1 MTEEQ
6 LNKEWQK
13 AIEKSLDYLR
23 ENGWDNDSTIYN
35 VVHKGKNY
43 PPKEVYRRAIDYF
56 QEENPSGLI
65 PRLKGGKHTNKFIQK
80 HGFTVIGGETI
91 KIPFRICKIQMKAG
105 SNGINYADEVLA
117 DNRITGH
124 IDYVGQAFE
133 ELKKDDIVLVH
144 KGSHPYCL
152 VKIVSKIN
160 DKSKIR
166 GESFGIDYHIS
177 KLSFYSEIPN
187 SIELKKNFKGLGP
200 EGSFAI
206 LTNKNTTTYKFILSW
221 LNYLN
226 PAQHMEKY
234 IELLRYKK
242 QIILQGPPGTGKTKL
257 AKEIAEVVTNGKEEE
272 SIVDS
277 IDNFF
282 KTFSPTKENIENRQ
296 IIKNGLT
303 EFQDK
308 FPRHKLK
315 ELKLEDYVLGTD
327 DLDGFCYWLEYGL
340 PNTGKYNGQAD
351 KGKIYWSKSTKSYK
365 KSGFVKNIEDDE
377 LAMKM
382 VAELL
387 YNIANENFK
396 IDVDFPI
403 GKGFVLKVLNTY
415 HPEKYFPINNE
426 KFLDKLL
433 KIFGEDFKSLNYIQK
448 NVRAMEIF
456 IAKKKEN
463 NTDVTAF
470 EFMNFLFHSTNLNG
484 TIVINENKV
493 TSKGSYKVIQF
504 HPSYS
509 YEDFVRGVSVESN
522 DQGEISYVVKDRILI
537 DMANEALSN
546 PKSDFVL
553 IIDEINR
560 ANLSSVLG
568 ELIYSLEYRYDSEN
582 PKSEGVVESLY
593 NKNTE
598 GEKPDRELKLPKNL
612 YIIGTMNSAD
622 RSVGQIDYAVRRRFA
637 FVDVLPKILNI
648 DNFQKA
654 SFQKVSELFVE
665 GGILNDHGNFI
676 PSLHLSDDYNPEA
689 ICLGHSYFIGDDY
702 TFQNVRLPFEIK
714 PILKEYLKDG
724 ILKKSAEK
732 IIDNL

>member
-1 MTEEQ
+1 V
-6 LNKEWQK
+6 KV
-13 AIEKSLDYLR
+13 
-23 ENGWDNDSTIYN
+23 DSKIVDKIN
-35 VVHKGKNY
+35 IKGK
-43 PPKEVYRRAIDYF
+43 
-56 QEENPSGLI
+56 
-65 PRLKGGKHTNKFIQK
+65 
-80 HGFTVIGGETI
+80 
-91 KIPFRICKIQMKAG
+91 
-105 SNGINYADEVLA
+105 
-117 DNRITGH
+117 
-124 IDYVGQAFE
+124 
-133 ELKKDDIVLVH
+133 
-144 KGSHPYCL
+144 
-152 VKIVSKIN
+152 
-160 DKSKIR
+160 
-166 GESFGIDYHIS
+166 SFGIDYKVE
-177 KLSFYSEIPN
+177 KLSNYSDI
-187 SIELKKNFKGLGP
+187 SDVLDFKVGP
-200 EGSFAI
+200 HGSFHI
-206 LTNKNTTTYKFILSW
+206 LKNNQSPTYQFILNW

-226 PAQHMEKY
+226 PEQHMEKY
-234 IELLRYKK
+234 IELLKYKK
-242 QIILQGPPGTGKTKL
+242 QIILQGPPGTGKTRL
-257 AKEIAEVVTNGKEEE
+257 AKEIAEVITNGKEEE
-272 SIVDS
+272 SIVDT
-277 IDNFF
+277 INNFF
-282 KTFSPTKENIENRQ
+282 KNFSPSKVNLENRLL
-296 IIKNGLT
+296 IKNSLT

-308 FPRHKLK
+308 FPSHKLK

-327 DLDGFCYWLEYGL
+327 DLNGFCYWLEYGL

-365 KSGFVKNIEDDE
+365 KSGFVKNIEDDD

-387 YNIANENFK
+387 FKIANENFK
-396 IDVDFPI
+396 SNEDFPI
-403 GKGFVLKVLNTY
+403 GNGFVLKVLNTY

-484 TIVINENKV
+484 TIVINEDKV
-493 TSKGSYKVIQF
+493 SSKGSFKVIQF

-582 PKSEGVVESLY
+582 PKAEGVVESLY

-612 YIIGTMNSAD
+612 YIIGTMNTAD
-622 RSVGQIDYAVRRRFA
+622 RSVGHIDYAVRRRFA

-654 SFQKVSELFVE
+654 SFQKISELFVA
-665 GGILNDHGNFI
+665 GGILNNNVTFKASDY
-676 PSLHLSDDYNPEA
+676 LSEDFRPEDM
-689 ICLGHSYFIGDDY
+689 CLGHSYFIADDDS
-702 TFQNVRLPFEIK
+702 FQNVRLPYEIK

-724 ILKKSAEK
+724 ILKPSAEEF
-732 IIDNL
+732 IDNL